1 MTRAKARLG
10 TPIVLLAALFSELS
24 TLGSPTGLAE
34 EIQESAETV
43 VSRQEWQSRVEDAR
57 RRSEEFVARA
67 RAGTL
72 EPLQGIEDD
81 IKAADARALNDPSLK
96 RGDIVSTSKG
106 FFVFVGR
113 DETERQQSDFLPAP
127 QGHVPAAPAHN
138 R

>member
-1 MTRAKARLG
+1 
-10 TPIVLLAALFSELS
+10 
-24 TLGSPTGLAE
+24 LAE

-72 EPLQGIEDD
+72 EPLQDIEDD

-127 QGHVPAAPAHN
+127 QGLVPAAPAHN

>member
-1 MTRAKARLG
+1 
-10 TPIVLLAALFSELS
+10 
-24 TLGSPTGLAE
+24 
-34 EIQESAETV
+34 
-43 VSRQEWQSRVEDAR
+43 
-57 RRSEEFVARA
+57 
-67 RAGTL
+67 L
-72 EPLQGIEDD
+72 EPLQDIEDD

-127 QGHVPAAPAHN
+127 QGLVPAAPAHN

>member
-113 DETERQQSDFLPAP
+113 DEASAERFPSGSTGPCSGCPGA
-127 QGHVPAAPAHN
+127 
-138 R
+138 